1 VDGWLLMARVRLEEG
16 KAVAARTAL
25 TRALELARVE
35 GHRRPFVDAGPW
47 LRPVLHAHP
56 DVLAGHEWLG
66 PPLTHGRAPTGGGAT
81 TREAAQPV
89 EPLTERERTVLTRMA
104 QAMSIEDIAADL
116 FLSVNTIKTHQRSI
130 YRKLSVSRRNDAV
143 RRARELRLT

>member
-1 VDGWLLMARVRLEEG
+1 MARP
-16 KAVAARTAL
+16 
-25 TRALELARVE
+25 
-35 GHRRPFVDAGPW
+35 PF
-47 LRPVLHAHP
+47 
-56 DVLAGHEWLG
+56 
-66 PPLTHGRAPTGGGAT
+66 THGRAPTGDGAT

-89 EPLTERERTVLTRMA
+89 EPLTERERTVLARMA

-143 RRARELRLT
+143 RRARELGLT